1 MDFIKENIGL
11 IIFVIITLPFVYFCI
26 ISCIKARKE
35 HKELL
40 QELEEPYV
48 EPQIF
53 EYKAVV
59 VEKYFDRKNLGG
71 VKMPETK
78 ECCCVVFQTQDGKLW
93 DAQVSLE
100 EFAQL
105 KENQSVTI
113 GVADNKYCGFCI
125 DE

>member
-1 MDFIKENIGL
+1 MDFIKENLGL
-11 IIFVIITLPFVYFCI
+11 IIFAVVMLSLVYCIVIGG
-26 ISCIKARKE
+26 IKARKE

-40 QELEEPYV
+40 QELEEPYA

-59 VEKYFDRKNLGG
+59 VEKYFERKNLGG
-71 VKMPETK
+71 IKLPKTQ
-78 ECCCVVFQTQDGKLW
+78 ECCCAVFKTQDGKLW
-93 DAQVSLE
+93 EAQVSLE
-100 EFAQL
+100 EFSQL
-105 KENQSVTI
+105 NENQSVII